1 MEGQK
6 IRPAGENPAR
16 GKNGFRR
23 YFVSDRRAAAGWI
36 LLGVWI
42 LLAVLVPLLSPYS
55 YSEQNASIQNS
66 LPSLSHWFGTD
77 KFGRDLFTRVWYG
90 AGLSLLVGL
99 VSAGLNGCIGVLY
112 GAVSGYAGRTAD
124 MILMRIA
131 DVVSAIPSMLYV
143 ILITLVMGAGAGSII
158 LGLRIAGWI
167 DMARIVRGE
176 ILRLKGMDFARA
188 AQMEGISP
196 LRILVRHLLPNAAG
210 PITVNFIFL
219 IPQAIFT
226 EAFLSFLGIGIAA
239 PAASLGTIIQE
250 ARSQMMLYPYQMVF
264 PLLVLC
270 VMMVAL
276 NMIGTSLEQRNRR
289 RTEV

>member
-1 MEGQK
+1 
-6 IRPAGENPAR
+6 
-16 GKNGFRR
+16 
-23 YFVSDRRAAAGWI
+23 
-36 LLGVWI
+36 
-42 LLAVLVPLLSPYS
+42 
-55 YSEQNASIQNS
+55 
-66 LPSLSHWFGTD
+66 
-77 KFGRDLFTRVWYG
+77 
-90 AGLSLLVGL
+90 
-99 VSAGLNGCIGVLY
+99 
-112 GAVSGYAGRTAD
+112 

-158 LGLRIAGWI
+158 LGLCIAGWI

-210 PITVNFIFL
+210 PITVNF
-219 IPQAIFT
+219 
-226 EAFLSFLGIGIAA
+226 LGIGIAA

-250 ARSQMMLYPYQMVF
+250 ARSQMMLCPYQMVF

>member
-6 IRPAGENPAR
+6 IMPAGEKPAR

-77 KFGRDLFTRVWYG
+77 KFGRDLFARVWYG

-112 GAVSGYAGRTAD
+112 GAVSGYAGKTAD

-158 LGLRIAGWI
+158 LGLCIAGWI

-196 LRILVRHLLPNAAG
+196 LRILVRHLLPNSAG

-270 VMMVAL
+270 VMMAAL

>member
-6 IRPAGENPAR
+6 IMPAGEKPAR

-77 KFGRDLFTRVWYG
+77 KFGRDLFARVWYG

-112 GAVSGYAGRTAD
+112 GAVSGYAGKTAD

-158 LGLRIAGWI
+158 LGLCIAGWI
-167 DMARIVRGE
+167 DMAWIVRGE

-196 LRILVRHLLPNAAG
+196 LRILVRHLLPNSAG

-270 VMMVAL
+270 VMMAAL

>member
-1 MEGQK
+1 
-6 IRPAGENPAR
+6 
-16 GKNGFRR
+16 
-23 YFVSDRRAAAGWI
+23 
-36 LLGVWI
+36 
-42 LLAVLVPLLSPYS
+42 
-55 YSEQNASIQNS
+55 
-66 LPSLSHWFGTD
+66 
-77 KFGRDLFTRVWYG
+77 
-90 AGLSLLVGL
+90 
-99 VSAGLNGCIGVLY
+99 
-112 GAVSGYAGRTAD
+112 
-124 MILMRIA
+124 
-131 DVVSAIPSMLYV
+131 
-143 ILITLVMGAGAGSII
+143 
-158 LGLRIAGWI
+158 
-167 DMARIVRGE
+167 MARIVRGE

-250 ARSQMMLYPYQMVF
+250 ARSQMMLYPYQMIF

-270 VMMVAL
+270 VMMLAL
-276 NMIGTSLEQRNRR
+276 NMIGTSMEQRDRK